1 MQLLLIRHAEP
12 NNAARSESGAADP
25 PLTET
30 GRLQASRLP
39 AALAPYRI
47 TRLFT
52 SPQLRA
58 RQTAD
63 PVAEHRGLDVE
74 VVEDLAEYDYG
85 HDHYFT
91 IDAAKDVAPA
101 AYQRILAGHLPEFV
115 DADLFRSRVQ
125 AGLDHVIATCEH
137 SETAAIFVHGGVVN
151 VVLEHLLG
159 LPRPLMFP
167 IEYASVTRILVSRTG
182 ARRVASV
189 NETGHVRDT
198 LRV

>member
-12 NNAARSESGAADP
+12 NNARAETGAADP
-25 PLTET
+25 PLTDT
-30 GRLQASRLP
+30 GRRQAARLP
-39 AALAPYRI
+39 DALTPYNI
-47 TRLFT
+47 TRLFS

-58 RQTAD
+58 LQTAE
-63 PVAEHRGLDVE
+63 PVAQHRQLEVE
-74 VVEDLAEYDYG
+74 KVEDIAEYDYG

-101 AYQRILAGHLPEFV
+101 AYRRIMAGHLPDFV
-115 DADLFRSRVQ
+115 DAGAFRTRVRK
-125 AGLDHVIATCEH
+125 GLDHVVDTCDH
-137 SETAAIFVHGGVVN
+137 SETVALFVHGGVVN
-151 VVLEHLLG
+151 VVLEHLLE

-167 IEYASVTRILVSRTG
+167 IEYASVTRILVSRSGT
-182 ARRVASV
+182 RRVASI

>member
-12 NNAARSESGAADP
+12 NNARAETGVADP

-30 GRLQASRLP
+30 GRLQAARLP
-39 AALAPYRI
+39 EALAPYTI
-47 TRLFT
+47 TRLFS

-58 RQTAD
+58 LQTAE
-63 PVAEHRGLDVE
+63 PVAQHRHLGVE
-74 VVEDLAEYDYG
+74 KVEDIAEYDYG

-91 IDAAKDVAPA
+91 IDAAKEVAPA
-101 AYQRILAGHLPEFV
+101 AYQRILAGHLPDFV
-115 DADLFRSRVQ
+115 DADVFRTRV
-125 AGLDHVIATCEH
+125 AKGIDDVVAACDH
-137 SETAAIFVHGGVVN
+137 SETVALFVHGGVVN
-151 VVLEHLLG
+151 IVLQQLLD

-167 IEYASVTRILVSRTG
+167 IEYASVTRILVSRSG
-182 ARRVASV
+182 ARRVASI

>member
-12 NNAARSESGAADP
+12 NNARAETGGADP
-25 PLTET
+25 PLTEA

-39 AALAPYRI
+39 DSLSPYNI
-47 TRLFT
+47 TRLFS

-58 RQTAD
+58 LQTAE
-63 PVAEHRGLDVE
+63 PVAERRGLDVE
-74 VVEDLAEYDYG
+74 KMEDIAEYDYG

-101 AYQRILAGHLPEFV
+101 AYKRILAGHLPDFV
-115 DADLFRSRVQ
+115 DGDAFRTRVLR
-125 AGLDHVIATCEH
+125 GIDHVVDTCDH
-137 SETAAIFVHGGVVN
+137 AETVALFAHGGVVN
-151 VVLEHLLG
+151 IVLQHLLE

-167 IEYASVTRILVSRTG
+167 IEYASVTRILVSRSG
-182 ARRVASV
+182 ARRVASI

>member
-12 NNAARSESGAADP
+12 TNARAETGVADP

-39 AALAPYRI
+39 DALSPYRI
-47 TRLFT
+47 TRLFS

-58 RQTAD
+58 LQTAE
-63 PVAEHRGLDVE
+63 PVAEDRGLAVE
-74 VVEDLAEYDYG
+74 KVEEIAEYDYG

-91 IDAAKDVAPA
+91 IDAAKDVAPE
-101 AYQRILAGHLPEFV
+101 AYQRILAGHLPHFV
-115 DADLFRSRVQ
+115 DEDAFRTRVRQ
-125 AGLDHVIATCEH
+125 GIDRVVETCDHA
-137 SETAAIFVHGGVVN
+137 ETVALFVHGGVVN
-151 VVLEHLLG
+151 IVLQELLDM
-159 LPRPLMFP
+159 PRPLMFP

-182 ARRVASV
+182 ARRVASI